1 MTPVFLDYETFWSV
15 DHSLTKM
22 SPITY
27 VMHPDTEII
36 SVAVKVGNGATEV
49 LFGEDDIREYFDTV
63 DWSDAM
69 VVGHNLSG
77 FDAMLHAWRFGI
89 RPKMWC
95 CTMAMARPLFAKVGG
110 VSLKNVAARLGV
122 GHKDSA
128 ALVNTKGKR
137 LKDFTLDELRAMRV
151 YNRDDT
157 EMCAGI
163 FKKLVKH
170 YSTDELRVLDATI
183 RMLVEPRFQVD
194 AVLLE
199 HTLTKLR
206 EDKQHLL
213 ETLSDEFG
221 LALEPDPAEAV
232 RAMLASAPKFSKF
245 LQSHGVEVPMKVSPK
260 TGKPTPALAKTDEAF
275 LALQEHENPLVA
287 AAASARLGVKST
299 LLETRIEAF
308 LSAANSAGGLLPV
321 PLHYYGADTTGRWS
335 GWAYNPQNLP
345 RVSGKPS
352 DALRK
357 SLRAPKGYKVVVAD
371 LSGIELRINM
381 FLWQVPYAMKLFQD
395 SPDKADLYRYFAAKE
410 LYLVPEA
417 EVTKQQRQVGK
428 VAHLGLGF
436 GAGGPTFQKV
446 AKLMGGV
453 DMSVEEA
460 TAVVRT
466 YRAAHPEIAQ
476 GWKTCHDALEQ
487 IFHGVEVEIDPW
499 GLCTTTREGIKTP
512 RGMIRYPH
520 LKREVNDEGKLEWM
534 YGEGR
539 KRTRIYAGKV
549 DENIVQHLARFVVAD
564 NMVALLKHPLM
575 RNHPPSLCVHDELV
589 YVVPEEV
596 AEEVLNT
603 VQSVM
608 RTPPDWWPQLVT
620 WSEGDI
626 ADTYGDAK

>member
-1 MTPVFLDYETFWSV
+1 MTPIFLDYETFWSV

-36 SVAVKVGNGATEV
+36 SVAVKVGGGATEV

-77 FDAMLHAWRFGI
+77 FDAMIHAWRFGI

-110 VSLKNVAARLGV
+110 VSLKNVAERLGV
-122 GHKDSA
+122 GYKDSA
-128 ALVNTKGKR
+128 ALVNTKGKN

-183 RMLVEPRFQVD
+183 RMLVEPRFLVD
-194 AVLLE
+194 AELLE
-199 HTLTKLR
+199 QTLTKLR

-260 TGKPTPALAKTDEAF
+260 TGKPAPALAKTDEAF

-308 LSAANSAGGLLPV
+308 LSAAKATGGLLPV

-345 RVSGKPS
+345 RISGKPS

-371 LSGIELRINM
+371 LSGIELRVNM

-410 LYLVPEA
+410 LYLILEA
-417 EVTKQQRQVGK
+417 EVTKPQRQVGK

-466 YRAAHPEIAQ
+466 YRAAHPEIAR
-476 GWKTCHDALEQ
+476 GWKTCHEALEQ
-487 IFHGVEVEIDPW
+487 VFHGVEVEIDPW
-499 GLCTTTREGIKTP
+499 GLCTTTREGIRTP

-549 DENIVQHLARFVVAD
+549 DENLVQHLARFVVAD

-575 RNHPPSLCVHDELV
+575 RKHPPSLCVHDELV
-589 YVVPEEV
+589 YVVPEEI
-596 AEEVLNT
+596 AEEVLDT

>member
-1 MTPVFLDYETFWSV
+1 MTPIFLDYETFWSV

-49 LFGEDDIREYFDTV
+49 LFGEDDIREHFDTV

-77 FDAMLHAWRFGI
+77 FDAMIHAWRFGI

-110 VSLKNVAARLGV
+110 VSLKNVAERLGV

-137 LKDFTLDELRAMRV
+137 LKDFTIDELRAMRV

-183 RMLVEPRFQVD
+183 RMLVEPRFLVD
-194 AVLLE
+194 AELLE
-199 HTLTKLR
+199 QTLTKLR

-260 TGKPTPALAKTDEAF
+260 TGKPAPALAKTDESF

-308 LSAANSAGGLLPV
+308 LSAAKSTGGLLPV

-345 RVSGKPS
+345 RISGKPS

-371 LSGIELRINM
+371 LSGIELRVNM
-381 FLWQVPYAMKLFQD
+381 FLWQVPYAMKLFQG

-417 EVTKQQRQVGK
+417 EVTKPQRQVGK

-476 GWKTCHDALEQ
+476 GWKTCHAALEQ
-487 IFHGVEVEIDPW
+487 VFHGVEVEIDPW
-499 GLCTTTREGIKTP
+499 GLCTTTREGIRTP

-575 RNHPPSLCVHDELV
+575 RKHPPSLCVHDELV

-596 AEEVLNT
+596 AEEVLDT

>member
-1 MTPVFLDYETFWSV
+1 MTPIFLDYETFWSV

-36 SVAVKVGNGATEV
+36 SVAVKVGGGATEV

-77 FDAMLHAWRFGI
+77 FDAMIHAWRFGI

-110 VSLKNVAARLGV
+110 VSLKNVAERLGV

-128 ALVNTKGKR
+128 ALVNTKGKN

-183 RMLVEPRFQVD
+183 RMLVEPRFLVD
-194 AVLLE
+194 AELLE
-199 HTLTKLR
+199 QTLTKLR

-260 TGKPTPALAKTDEAF
+260 TGKPAPALAKTDEAF

-299 LLETRIEAF
+299 LLETRIEAL
-308 LSAANSAGGLLPV
+308 LSAARSTGGLLPV

-345 RVSGKPS
+345 RISGKPS

-371 LSGIELRINM
+371 LSGIELRVNM

-410 LYLVPEA
+410 LYQIA
-417 EVTKQQRQVGK
+417 ESEVSKAQRQLGK
-428 VAHLGLGF
+428 VALLGLGF

-460 TAVVRT
+460 TAIVRT

-476 GWKTCHDALEQ
+476 GWKTCHAALEQ
-487 IFHGVEVEIDPW
+487 VFHGVEVEIDPW
-499 GLCTTTREGIKTP
+499 GLCTTTREGIRTP

-575 RNHPPSLCVHDELV
+575 RKHPPSLCVHDELV
-589 YVVPEEV
+589 YVVPEEI
-596 AEEVLNT
+596 AEEVLDT